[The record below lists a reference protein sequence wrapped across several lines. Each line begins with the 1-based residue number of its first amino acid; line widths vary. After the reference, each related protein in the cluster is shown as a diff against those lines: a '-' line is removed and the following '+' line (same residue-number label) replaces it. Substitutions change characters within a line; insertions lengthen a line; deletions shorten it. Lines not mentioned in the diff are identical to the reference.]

1 MLAQSPDIQFGAQS
15 CDIARS
21 LSTLLKV
28 DDIFQAILKQN
39 FVLSFDNIC
48 IRLGPSTK
56 LKLNENVLSFASNS
70 IESKLQHTTLSVC
83 LC

>member
-28 DDIFQAILKQN
+28 EDIFQAILKQN
-39 FVLSFDNIC
+39 FVLSFDVTF
-48 IRLGPSTK
+48 LE
-56 LKLNENVLSFASNS
+56 LKTNPTYNYEQ
-70 IESKLQHTTLSVC
+70 II
-83 LC
+83 